1 MPSLEAPP
9 RRLRAAVLGATGAVG
24 QTFLRLLADHPWFEV
39 GALIASER
47 SAGRSY
53 GEAVRWLGP
62 GPLPAAFA
70 GLPVLPPETV
80 PDCDLAFSGLDTA
93 AAAEIEPRL
102 AAAGLP
108 VISNA
113 GAFRMDPTVP
123 LLVPEVNAEHA
134 HRVRAQATWPGF
146 LVTNPNC
153 SVVGLV
159 MAAKPLADAFG
170 LEALQVTTLQ
180 AISGAGYPGVAALDV
195 LGNVLPWIGNEEE
208 KLETEPQKILG
219 RLAGD
224 GFQLAE
230 MRISAQANRVPV
242 VDGHLLSMS
251 LRFGRR
257 VAIDEVRRAL
267 DGFGQP
273 LASLALPSA
282 PARALALCDGPE
294 EPQPRLHV
302 GLGAG
307 MTVSLGRLRHCPI
320 EDVRLV
326 ALVHNTIRGAAG
338 GAILNAELLWR
349 LGYLGPRWSCPN

>member
-1 MPSLEAPP
+1 MPSPEAPP

-24 QTFLRLLADHPWFEV
+24 QTFLRRLADHPWFEV
-39 GALIASER
+39 GDLVASGR
-47 SAGRSY
+47 SAGRPY

-62 GPLPAAFA
+62 GPLPPALAA
-70 GLPVLPPETV
+70 LPVLPPETV
-80 PDCDLAFSGLDTA
+80 PDCDLAFSGLDAT

-113 GAFRMDPTVP
+113 GAFRMDPAVP

-153 SVVGLV
+153 AVVGLV
-159 MAAKPLADAFG
+159 MAVKPLADAFG
-170 LEALQVTTLQ
+170 LRAVQVTTLQ

-195 LGNVLPWIGNEEE
+195 LGNVLPYIQNEEA

-219 RLAGD
+219 RATAD
-224 GFQLAE
+224 GFSPAE
-230 MRISAQANRVPV
+230 IGISAQANRVPV

-251 LRFGRR
+251 LRLGRR
-257 VAIDEVRRAL
+257 ASIEEVGAAL
-267 DGFGQP
+267 RGFGQP
-273 LASLALPSA
+273 LASLELPSA
-282 PARALALCDGPE
+282 PARALAVLDGPE
-294 EPQPRLHV
+294 EPQPRLHA
-302 GLGAG
+302 GLGGG
-307 MTVSLGRLRHCPI
+307 MTVSVGRLRACPL

-326 ALVHNTIRGAAG
+326 ALVHNTVRGAAG

-349 LGYLGPRWSCPN
+349 LGYLRLR